1 MKKLFGFL
9 LVASLFTGS
18 ATLAQSQAAPEDIT
32 STFAEKDNSDK
43 DNSDKDLRTDKK
55 KQKQVA
61 ADINASGNVY
71 NSQGSKAAKPV
82 SPFASNSSNT
92 TNGGFTVTKYKESKV
107 AKKLR
112 RGQASSRMSV
122 PDPKGKPLKHK
133 KKKKFLFFN

>member
-9 LVASLFTGS
+9 LVASLFSGS
-18 ATLAQSQAAPEDIT
+18 SAFAQGQAAPEDET
-32 STFAEKDNSDK
+32 SSFAEKDNSDK
-43 DNSDKDLRTDKK
+43 DLRADKK

-71 NSQGSKAAKPV
+71 NAQGSKAAKPV